1 LGEGGSVLTVVKD
14 AARGMHRSPS
24 ALFIHLGARCH
35 ETLGPGRENAVSA
48 ELENGIKVQMREM
61 TNAGG

>member
-14 AARGMHRSPS
+14 AARRSPLT
-24 ALFIHLGARCH
+24 LFVHLGARCH
-35 ETLGPGRENAVSA
+35 ETPGPGRENAVSA
-48 ELENGIKVQMREM
+48 EPENGIKVQMKEM